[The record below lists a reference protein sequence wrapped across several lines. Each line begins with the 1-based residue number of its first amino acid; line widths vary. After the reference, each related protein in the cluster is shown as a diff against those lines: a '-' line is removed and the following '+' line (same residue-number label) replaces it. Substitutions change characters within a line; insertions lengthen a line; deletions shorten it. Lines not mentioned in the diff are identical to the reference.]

1 MGRRGGELEAFMA
14 FCAGLATLFGGWL
27 LGALVHLPTWAAA
40 VAAATATLGTY
51 HRLRVRPAA
60 RALRTARAARAAQEA
75 KAGAAGAGAA
85 GARSA
90 PGAAGRGG
98 AGRAA
103 QDS

>member
-1 MGRRGGELEAFMA
+1 MGRRGGEPEAFMA
-14 FCAGLATLFGGWL
+14 FCAGLATVFGGWL
-27 LGALVHLPTWAAA
+27 LGAVVRVPVWAVTVAAA
-40 VAAATATLGTY
+40 VATLGTY

-75 KAGAAGAGAA
+75 KAGAAGA
-85 GARSA
+85 A
-90 PGAAGRGG
+90 PAVTGRGGAGRGG